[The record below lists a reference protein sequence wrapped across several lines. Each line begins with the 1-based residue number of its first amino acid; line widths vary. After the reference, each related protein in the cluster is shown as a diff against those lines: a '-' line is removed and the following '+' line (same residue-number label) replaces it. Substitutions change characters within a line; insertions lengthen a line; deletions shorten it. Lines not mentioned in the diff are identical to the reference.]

1 MDIGKEQSKMPKV
14 KYDGIQFDSELE
26 VEYYKYLCELW
37 HKGEVLEILYH
48 PKAIEN
54 LIGKRSYT
62 PDFCVL
68 YPDRIEIIETKG
80 YNPYSKMID
89 DQIHNVMLSKN
100 QELRDWLNENYD
112 AIYDNRIQVNFNS
125 FRVSYKKV
133 KYLKAYGFVDWD
145 FKNPNTIA
153 NKRKEKINDLST
165 EIKALR
171 DFKKDAERY
180 FRYHIKVV
188 QNEKLTKP
196 QKEWYYNYVK
206 KLREEY
212 GNNNETN

>member
-1 MDIGKEQSKMPKV
+1 MPKV
-14 KYDGIQFDSELE
+14 KYGDITFDSELE
-26 VEYYKYLCELW
+26 VEYYKCLDELW

-54 LIGKRSYT
+54 LVGKRSYT

-68 YPDRIEIIETKG
+68 YPDRIEIVETKG

-100 QELRDWLNENYD
+100 QWFLANYVAGTRMYWTRFEDWDRNIKNG
-112 AIYDNRIQVNFNS
+112 NVF
-125 FRVSYKKV
+125 YKKL

-180 FRYHIKVV
+180 FRYHLKIVN
-188 QNEKLTKP
+188 NEKLTKP

-212 GNNNETN
+212 GN

>member
-1 MDIGKEQSKMPKV
+1 MPKV
-14 KYDGIQFDSELE
+14 KYADITFDSELE
-26 VEYYKYLCELW
+26 VEYYKYLEELRR
-37 HKGEVLEILYH
+37 KGEVLTFSYH
-48 PKAIEN
+48 PAIPIRITKN
-54 LIGKRSYT
+54 NTYT
-62 PDFCVL
+62 PDFVVF
-68 YPDRIEIIETKG
+68 YWNKRIEIVETKG
-80 YNPYSKMID
+80 YSQYSYMKDNMIHSIM
-89 DQIHNVMLSKN
+89 QSKTEK
-100 QELRDWLNENYD
+100 ELRDWIKENFTFNFYGSVD
-112 AIYDNRIQVNFNS
+112 DDNY
-125 FRVSYKKV
+125 RVVYRKI

-188 QNEKLTKP
+188 NNEKLTKP

-212 GNNNETN
+212 GSNNETN

>member
-1 MDIGKEQSKMPKV
+1 MPKV
-14 KYDGIQFDSELE
+14 KYGDITFDSELE
-26 VEYYKYLCELW
+26 VEYYKCLDELW

-54 LIGKRSYT
+54 LVGKRSYT

-68 YPDRIEIIETKG
+68 YADRIEIVETKG

-100 QELRDWLNENYD
+100 QWFLANYVAGTRMYWTRFEDWDRNIKNG
-112 AIYDNRIQVNFNS
+112 NVF
-125 FRVSYKKV
+125 YKKL

-180 FRYHIKVV
+180 FRYHLKIV

-212 GNNNETN
+212 GSNNETN

>member
-1 MDIGKEQSKMPKV
+1 MPKV
-14 KYDGIQFDSELE
+14 KYGDITFDSELE
-26 VEYYKYLCELW
+26 VEYYKYLEEKLLYF
-37 HKGEVLEILYH
+37 VYH
-48 PKAIEN
+48 PKIGIEVTKN
-54 LIGKRSYT
+54 NKYY
-62 PDFCVL
+62 PDFVV
-68 YPDRIEIIETKG
+68 YYSDRCEIVEVKG
-80 YNPYSKMID
+80 YNPYSKMRD
-89 DQIHNVMLSKN
+89 DIIHQVMLAKSE
-100 QELRDWLNENYD
+100 QELRDWLNENYG
-112 AIYDNRIQVNFNS
+112 AEYNGMFKVNLNS
-125 FRVSYKKV
+125 FRVVYRKV

-196 QKEWYYNYVK
+196 QKEWYLKYFEW
-206 KLREEY
+206 LRREY
-212 GNNNETN
+212 GNEPSR

>member
-1 MDIGKEQSKMPKV
+1 MAKV
-14 KYDGIQFDSELE
+14 EYEGITFDSELE
-26 VEYYKYLCELW
+26 VEYYKCLDELW

-54 LIGKRSYT
+54 LVGKRSYT

-68 YPDRIEIIETKG
+68 YADRIEIVETKG

-100 QELRDWLNENYD
+100 QWFLANYVAGTRMYWTRFEDWDRNIKNG
-112 AIYDNRIQVNFNS
+112 NV
-125 FRVSYKKV
+125 VYKKL

-212 GNNNETN
+212 GNNETN